1 MKIPR
6 LEDYWVPAGDP
17 RLIRKVTQWL
27 TCRITDRPVLGKV
40 IRRSRFLARYRSV
53 ISGAACRRDFVTSP
67 VFIPVVRKNRKSG
80 LGTPLTFSNVPHFP
94 AKSEK
99 NAFGRIR
106 AALAICNTCEMLED
120 CRNLTKDSNAPV
132 AHGFVQGGMVFV
144 SKVTDFRAKI
154 TEWNNDHPRSLRIP
168 TKAPVAWSLCKIPT
182 PKQYEEY
189 ITNLTTT
196 KDFKAVGLELALD
209 REDEIDA
216 IVEDYDPYDWAT
228 SDGWDDAVK
237 KHG

>member
-27 TCRITDRPVLGKV
+27 TCRITDAPVLGKV
-40 IRRSRFLARYRSV
+40 IRRSRFLARYRNV
-53 ISGAACRRDFVTSP
+53 ISGAACRRDFVTNP
-67 VFIPVVRKNRKSG
+67 VFIPVIRNNRKSG
-80 LGTPLTFSNVPHFP
+80 LGTPITFSNVPHFP

-99 NAFGRIR
+99 NAVGRIR
-106 AALAICNTCEMLED
+106 EAVAICNTCEMLAA

-144 SKVTDFRAKI
+144 SKITDFRAKI

-168 TKAPVAWSLCKIPT
+168 TKGPGAWILCKILT

-189 ITNLTTT
+189 IT
-196 KDFKAVGLELALD
+196 AVSYTHLRAHE
-209 REDEIDA
+209 
-216 IVEDYDPYDWAT
+216 T
-228 SDGWDDAVK
+228 
-237 KHG
+237 